1 MLQKEMLEHF
11 PEVVFNKG
19 GLKLEGMM
27 LAEYV
32 KGSEGLIVGLERIDR
47 NLVDACPLLRV
58 ISKFGVGVDNIDLD
72 YCREKGI
79 IVRWKPGINK
89 TSVAEMTLAFMIMLI
104 RNIFKTST
112 QLKEGTWNKSGGFN
126 LSGKT
131 IGIIGVGN
139 VGKEVVRLLTPFHC
153 NILVNDI
160 VDQSAYYRENG
171 LNEASK
177 EFIYMNCDI
186 ISIHTPLTNET
197 RYLIN
202 RETFSMMKK
211 SAFLINTARGGIV
224 KGEDLKWALMNG
236 IIDGAA
242 VDVYEKE
249 PPEDKELLNLPNLL
263 CTPHIGGNSQEA
275 VLAMGRSAIQHL
287 KEYFNK

>member
-1 MLQKEMLEHF
+1 
-11 PEVVFNKG
+11 
-19 GLKLEGMM
+19 
-27 LAEYV
+27 V

-47 NLVDACPLLRV
+47 NFVDACSLLRV
-58 ISKFGVGVDNIDLD
+58 ISKYGVGVDNIDLD

-79 IVRWKPGINK
+79 VVRWKPGINK

-171 LNEASK
+171 LTEASK

-224 KGEDLKWALMNG
+224 KGEDLKWALMNR

-249 PPEDKELLNLPNLL
+249 PPEDKELLSLPNLL